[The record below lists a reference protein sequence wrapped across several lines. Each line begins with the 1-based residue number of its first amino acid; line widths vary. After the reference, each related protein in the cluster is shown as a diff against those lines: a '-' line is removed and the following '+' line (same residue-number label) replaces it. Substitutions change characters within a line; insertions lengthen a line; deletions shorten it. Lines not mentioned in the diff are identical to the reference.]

1 MNSLSLLNITTNYKK
16 CPSERP
22 YKLNTLSYLKFL
34 IINSN
39 VKSDVVDIYDWDEN
53 ATHIVI

>member
-1 MNSLSLLNITTNYKK
+1 MNFLCLLNITTNYKK
-16 CPSERP
+16 CPSEKP

-53 ATHIVI
+53 AAYIVI